1 MWGSP
6 RNPSLGATAD
16 AVVKLVGAGVLPATS
31 NAVLQ
36 LLNIDTELQGEL
48 RTEQQ
53 AASAMSNLDRVLG
66 ALNEGE

>member
-1 MWGSP
+1 M
-6 RNPSLGATAD
+6 
-16 AVVKLVGAGVLPATS
+16 KLVGAGVLPATS